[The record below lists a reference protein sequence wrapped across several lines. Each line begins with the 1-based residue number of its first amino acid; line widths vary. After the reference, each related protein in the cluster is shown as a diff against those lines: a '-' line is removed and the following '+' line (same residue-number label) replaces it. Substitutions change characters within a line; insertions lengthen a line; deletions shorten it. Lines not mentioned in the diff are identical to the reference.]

1 MSQHFANVYCNI
13 LNILVFAV
21 LAYLAYA
28 MGILGQVWPAVQNLV
43 NSL

>member
-1 MSQHFANVYCNI
+1 MSKSFASAYCSI
-13 LNILVFAV
+13 LNILVLAV
-21 LAYLAYA
+21 LVYLAYA